1 MKNES
6 KQKGGIKMD
15 KKEIEFEMEKETK
28 NTIRYAEVL
37 GDDGM
42 PPAIKTLYLQKWIF
56 GKENPPT
63 KVKVVISAGK

>member
-1 MKNES
+1 
-6 KQKGGIKMD
+6 MD

-56 GKENPPT
+56 GKENPPA